1 MTTELRLP
9 EHFEDYADAK
19 KNGFLRMMKLKEE
32 GKKVVGTFC
41 SYTPGELVMAADGVC
56 VGLCGS
62 SEDGIAFAEKTLP
75 KNMCPLIKCSYG
87 MAASDACPYFY
98 FSDLILA
105 ETTCDGKKK
114 MYELMAELK
123 PTHIM
128 QLPPG
133 REGVG
138 ALDFWEGEMHR
149 AAEEIGRALGKEITE
164 EALREAIVQK
174 NKERKAMLDLY
185 EVGKLDP
192 CPAAGYELSTILD
205 SIQFMF
211 TSEEKI
217 RVMQEK
223 RQEFLERCE
232 TGEQEKGPRR
242 PRIMITG
249 CPTIG
254 VRDKIIKQAE
264 LMGASVVAFDSCA
277 GPRAQKEPVAE
288 TGDPYRALAERYFGI
303 NCAVMSP
310 NPGRFEALDEMI
322 REYKIDGVIEVVL
335 QACHTFAI
343 EAEQVKRY
351 VTKEKK
357 LPYLYLETDYSQADT
372 GQINTRINAFLEML
386 Q

>member
-1 MTTELRLP
+1 METELRLP
-9 EHFEDYADAK
+9 KHFEDYTDAK
-19 KNGFLRMMKLKEE
+19 KNGFLRVMALKEE

-75 KNMCPLIKCSYG
+75 KNMCPLIKSSYG
-87 MAASDACPYFY
+87 LAASDACPYFY

-114 MYELMAELK
+114 MYELMGKLK
-123 PTHIM
+123 PTHVM

-133 REGVG
+133 REGDG
-138 ALDFWEGEMHR
+138 AAELWEKEMHR
-149 AAEEIGRALGKEITE
+149 AAAIIGDVLGKEITE
-164 EALREAIVQK
+164 KSLREAIVQK
-174 NKERKAMLDLY
+174 NKERKAMLELY
-185 EVGKLDP
+185 EIGRLKP
-192 CPAAGYELSTILD
+192 CPATGYELSTILD

-217 RVMQEK
+217 RVMEEK
-223 RQEFLERCE
+223 KQEFLKRYEE
-232 TGEQEKGPRR
+232 EYKGKPSGPRL
-242 PRIMITG
+242 MITG

-254 VRDKIIKQAE
+254 VRDKIIKQVE
-264 LMGASVVAFDSCA
+264 LLGACVVAFDSCA
-277 GPRAQKEPVAE
+277 GPRAQKDPVSEA
-288 TGDPYRALAERYFGI
+288 GDPYKALADKYLQI

-322 REYKIDGVIEVVL
+322 RDYEIDGVIEVVL
-335 QACHTFAI
+335 QSCHTFAI
-343 EAEQVKRY
+343 EAEAVKRFI
-351 VTKEKK
+351 TQDKK
-357 LPYLYLETDYSQADT
+357 LPYLYLETDYSQSDS

-386 Q
+386 L